1 MTVYRVSLDNGR
13 FDHVRGKKEALR
25 RAAELVGLNVT
36 PKAVAEWPQ
45 GYGVTIQKV
54 GRSTARAVGLA

>member
-1 MTVYRVSLDNGR
+1 
-13 FDHVRGKKEALR
+13 LR